1 MSALVT
7 TRTEGDVSVIVLDDG
22 KANALG
28 FDLLGQLNNALDATE
43 RSTKAVVIVGREG
56 KFSAGFDL
64 SVMTGDDMEATR
76 RLLRTGAEL
85 GLRILMSP
93 MPVVLGITGHALAMA
108 GVLATCADYRVG
120 AKGNFK
126 LGLPEVAI
134 GMPMPTF
141 GAELCRDRLSKKWF
155 TRCVQHAELLTP
167 DLALDANLLDEVV
180 DPDQVERR
188 SIEVASHLGE
198 TLRPGPFRATRNNLR
213 GALAETVRVGLVH
226 DLALLEAIRIPP
238 TALANSSGTAG

>member
-1 MSALVT
+1 MSDLVT
-7 TRTEGDVSVIVLDDG
+7 TRTEGDVIVIVLDDG
-22 KANALG
+22 KANALS
-28 FDLLGQLNNALDATE
+28 FELLYRLNNALDTAE
-43 RSTKAVVIVGREG
+43 RSAKAVVIVGREG

-64 SVMTGDDMEATR
+64 SVMTGDDIDATR

-85 GLRILMSP
+85 GLRILMNP
-93 MPVVLGITGHALAMA
+93 IPVVLGITGHALAMA
-108 GVLATCADYRVG
+108 GVVAACADYRVG
-120 AKGNFK
+120 AQGNYRI
-126 LGLPEVAI
+126 GLPEVAI

-155 TRCVQHAELLTP
+155 TRCVQHAELLSP

-180 DPDQVERR
+180 DMDQVERR

-198 TLRPGPFRATRNNLR
+198 TLRPGPFHVTRNNLR
-213 GALAETVRVGLVH
+213 GALAEIVRASLIH

-238 TALANSSGTAG
+238 TTLASSSATAS

>member
-1 MSALVT
+1 MT
-7 TRTEGDVSVIVLDDG
+7 VIVLDDG
-22 KANALG
+22 KANALS
-28 FDLLGQLNNALDATE
+28 FDLLSGLNGALDMAE
-43 RSTKAVVIVGREG
+43 RSAKAVVIVGREG

-64 SVMTGDDMEATR
+64 SVMTGDDIDAAR
-76 RLLRTGAEL
+76 RLLQAGAEL

-93 MPVVLGITGHALAMA
+93 IPVVLGVTGHALAMA
-108 GVLATCADYRVG
+108 GVLAVCADYRVG
-120 AKGNFK
+120 ARGSYK

-141 GAELCRDRLSKKWF
+141 GAELCRDRMSKQWF

-167 DLALDANLLDEVV
+167 DLALEANLLDEVV
-180 DPDQVERR
+180 DLDQVEHR

-198 TLRPGPFRATRNNLR
+198 TLRPGPFRVTRTNLR
-213 GALAETVRVGLVH
+213 GTLAESVRLGLAQ

-238 TALANSSGTAG
+238 ATFASSSATPS